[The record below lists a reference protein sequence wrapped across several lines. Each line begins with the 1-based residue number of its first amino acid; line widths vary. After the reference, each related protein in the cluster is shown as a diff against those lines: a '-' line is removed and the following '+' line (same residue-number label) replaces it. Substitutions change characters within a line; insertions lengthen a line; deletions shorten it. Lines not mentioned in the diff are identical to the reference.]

1 MIMARRQPRMA
12 FEKSRRRSPLMKAA
26 ACGAIAAA
34 LLAAAP
40 GLAQTPPGQQPQNQA
55 SPEYESNVKN
65 LAFVMGSLHY
75 LRTTCGNANDQTW
88 RLNMQSLLDREG
100 APGAPIRVG
109 MINAFNDG
117 FSEHRGRFPSC
128 NAAAQSAQKSL
139 GRRGALL
146 SRSLARSNY

>member
-1 MIMARRQPRMA
+1 MA
-12 FEKSRRRSPLMKAA
+12 FEQSRRRSPFTKAA
-26 ACGAIAAA
+26 TCGALAVA
-34 LLAAAP
+34 LLAATP
-40 GLAQTPPGQQPQNQA
+40 GLAQIPTPGQQPQNQA

-65 LAFVMGSLHY
+65 LAFVMGSLHF
-75 LRTTCGNANDQTW
+75 LRTTCGDANDQTW

-100 APGAPIRVG
+100 APGAPLRVG

-117 FSEHRGRFPSC
+117 FSEHKGRFPSC
-128 NAAAQSAQKSL
+128 SAAAQSAQKSL

>member
-1 MIMARRQPRMA
+1 MA
-12 FEKSRRRSPLMKAA
+12 FEQSRRRRPLLKAVAYGALTTALMA
-26 ACGAIAAA
+26 AT
-34 LLAAAP
+34 P
-40 GLAQTPPGQQPQNQA
+40 GLAPAQGQQPQSQA

-75 LRTTCGNANDQTW
+75 LRTTCGDSNDQTW

-117 FSEHRGRFPSC
+117 FSEHKGRFPSC